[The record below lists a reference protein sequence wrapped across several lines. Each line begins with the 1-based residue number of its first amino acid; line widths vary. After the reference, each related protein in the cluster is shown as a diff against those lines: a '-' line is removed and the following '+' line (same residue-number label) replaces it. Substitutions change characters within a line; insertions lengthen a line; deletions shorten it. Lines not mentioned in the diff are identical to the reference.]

1 MCPIN
6 NNQRV
11 PLINQPLPRGRLF
24 TGKTRKDLARY
35 TLTFWGGVI
44 NPVLALLGKYS
55 CFFSFFFKSEF
66 NQCSVQLD
74 PIGSRIDILT
84 MIPSVSL
91 PVAPCWLSSGCAA
104 AVRNALSRS
113 SKWINMEPL
122 DLQPANEL
130 DPSIQLDDFCC
141 VSWCSGFGQ
150 QACHLFRMWT
160 LETELCN
167 TLWQSIIL
175 SCYQKPRSFFVFL
188 LQPDKTWIH
197 CWSLWKISCHIDF

>member
-35 TLTFWGGVI
+35 TLTFWGGYQSGVGI
-44 NPVLALLGKYS
+44 TGKILDL
-55 CFFSFFFKSEF
+55 FFRIRIQAMFSS
-66 NQCSVQLD
+66 
-74 PIGSRIDILT
+74 IGSNWSKLRMLMILTMILT

-91 PVAPCWLSSGCAA
+91 LPVAPCPWLSSGCAA

-122 DLQPANEL
+122 DLQPADEL
-130 DPSIQLDDFCC
+130 DPAYSWMIFVVFRGAQDLDSKHFIYLG
-141 VSWCSGFGQ
+141 VNVGN
-150 QACHLFRMWT
+150 RT
-160 LETELCN
+160 L
-167 TLWQSIIL
+167 
-175 SCYQKPRSFFVFL
+175 
-188 LQPDKTWIH
+188 
-197 CWSLWKISCHIDF
+197 